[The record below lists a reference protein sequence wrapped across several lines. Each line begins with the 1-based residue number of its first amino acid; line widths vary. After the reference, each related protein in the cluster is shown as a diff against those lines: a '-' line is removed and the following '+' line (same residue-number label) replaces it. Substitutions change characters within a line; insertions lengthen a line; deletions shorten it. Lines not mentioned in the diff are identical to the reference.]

1 MVRSTNVIE
10 KSFMSSNIIILA
22 LFYTL
27 FGAVLSYMM
36 YHLFDEFDE
45 HWRNRS
51 TVFQLTDVGIEISI
65 LATIA
70 FWSSQL
76 TDYLPPFLPV
86 RKELDSLVD
95 NYISGMFFLFSIF
108 VFMDDLK
115 EKLKYLFHKIL
126 GPYFNTIFP
135 QYGSIV
141 DLTLSYKPRKTD
153 KTKFN

>member
-1 MVRSTNVIE
+1 MVRSTNVVE

-27 FGAVLSYMM
+27 FGAVLSYTM

-45 HWRNRS
+45 HWRNSS
-51 TVFQLTDVGIEISI
+51 TVFQLTDVSLEISI

-70 FWSSQL
+70 FWSSQIINY
-76 TDYLPPFLPV
+76 TPPMLPV

-95 NYISGMFFLFSIF
+95 NYISGMFFLFAIF
-108 VFMDDLK
+108 VFMDDLT
-115 EKLKYLFHKIL
+115 EKLKYLFYKIL

>member
-95 NYISGMFFLFSIF
+95 NYISGMFFLFAIF
-108 VFMDDLK
+108 VFMDDLT

-126 GPYFNTIFP
+126 GPQFNTIFP

>member
-51 TVFQLTDVGIEISI
+51 NVFQLTDVGI
-65 LATIA
+65 
-70 FWSSQL
+70 
-76 TDYLPPFLPV
+76 
-86 RKELDSLVD
+86 
-95 NYISGMFFLFSIF
+95 
-108 VFMDDLK
+108 
-115 EKLKYLFHKIL
+115 
-126 GPYFNTIFP
+126 
-135 QYGSIV
+135 
-141 DLTLSYKPRKTD
+141 
-153 KTKFN
+153 